1 MAIFEMVKYHTQSY
15 PTDIPLRIEECAAHL
30 DITSVDADLR
40 YSLHTEYSYRKR
52 KMDSALLTNFPALVG
67 AHKDGVPQL
76 WKDEQWAA
84 EFAQFVF
91 ALAGDAIPA
100 VI

>member
-40 YSLHTEYSYRKR
+40 YSLHTEYTSR
-52 KMDSALLTNFPALVG
+52 
-67 AHKDGVPQL
+67 
-76 WKDEQWAA
+76 A
-84 EFAQFVF
+84 ET
-91 ALAGDAIPA
+91 
-100 VI
+100 